1 MERRARSTL
10 ICRGSGRTARWRS
23 CPHHARVSGAACL
36 VADVVARDTHD
47 ATRIRTPRQRRSNKM
62 KIVLALAVGASAFG
76 GFGKSAAPAPSR
88 GGQVAQGGQT
98 VTNIQVPKIFTT
110 AFGDPGRLQER
121 AARAEAKKAEAEA
134 QSAPVRRSSPRA
146 TYRVVATALHTGSSP
161 RRRASLSRSAAR
173 TSSPS
178 AAPSA
183 SKSGSGATSSSPR
196 RARTRATTARATS
209 STTASRSSSAPR
221 SSRAA
226 RPT

>member
-1 MERRARSTL
+1 
-10 ICRGSGRTARWRS
+10 
-23 CPHHARVSGAACL
+23 
-36 VADVVARDTHD
+36 
-47 ATRIRTPRQRRSNKM
+47 M
-62 KIVLALAVGASAFG
+62 KLVLALAVGASAFG
-76 GFGKSAAPAPSR
+76 GFGKKPAAPAPAR
-88 GGQVAQGGQT
+88 GGGNQVAQGGQT

-209 STTASRSSSAPR
+209 TTTVSQCWSAPR
-221 SSRAA
+221 SRRAA